1 MSQQLPIPEPLWN
14 TIPAD
19 AQAALLA
26 AWKAMEDRIAELEA
40 VVCDL
45 QARLQLNSTNSSKP
59 PSSDPI
65 GLKRKP
71 PAPPSARKRGGQPGH
86 RKAFRALIPP
96 EKLRSS
102 TDCKPRSCRGCGH
115 TLRGE
120 DPQPLVHQVAELPR
134 IEPIVDQYR
143 LHRLTCP
150 DCGTTTCGTLPDGV
164 PTVHFGPYLQAALAT
179 LAGAYR
185 LSKRQIQQL
194 AGDLFGLSIS
204 TGMISKLE
212 RQSAQALEA
221 PYNELAAAVHTA
233 AVIGADETGWREDRH
248 KAWLWVAVTALF
260 TVFTIARNRSARVA
274 RAVLGTQDGSI
285 AVTDRCSSY
294 DWIAAA
300 GRQVCWS
307 HLRRDFQAMIDRGG
321 AAEPIGKKLL
331 RLSDR
336 LFRWWHRLEAEEV
349 EWGRFRTAMARLR
362 REVRTA
368 LEDGVRC
375 ECARTRGTCAE
386 ILRVEASL
394 WTFAR
399 VAGVPPTNNAAERAE
414 RHAVIWR
421 RISGGTDSARGSRFV
436 ERMLTVVATCRQR
449 GRNVL
454 EYLTSCFEAARR
466 GQAIPSLL
474 PATPPKIK
482 VA

>member
-1 MSQQLPIPEPLWN
+1 MNQQPPIPEPLWS

-26 AWKAMEDRIAELEA
+26 AWKVLEDRIAELEA
-40 VVCDL
+40 TVRDL

-71 PAPPSARKRGGQPGH
+71 PTPPSPRKRGGQPGH
-86 RKAFRALIPP
+86 RKAFRALVPP

-102 TDCKPRSCRGCGH
+102 QDCKPCACRRCGH
-115 TLRGE
+115 ALHGE
-120 DPQPLVHQVAELPR
+120 DPNPLIHQVAELPK
-134 IEPIVDQYR
+134 IEPLVDEYR
-143 LHRLTCP
+143 LHRLSCP
-150 DCGTTTCGTLPDGV
+150 DCGETTCGTLPEGV
-164 PTVHFGPYLQAALAT
+164 PTVSFGPYLQAVLAT

-212 RQSAQALEA
+212 RQSAVVLEA
-221 PYNELAAAVHTA
+221 PYNELATAVHTA
-233 AVIGADETGWREDRH
+233 EVIHADETSWRQERG
-248 KAWLWVAVTALF
+248 KAWLWATVAGLI
-260 TVFTIARNRSARVA
+260 TVFTIARNRNAQVA
-274 RAVLGTQDGSI
+274 QAVLGTQEGSI
-285 AVTDRCSSY
+285 AVTDRLGSY
-294 DWIAAA
+294 DWIV
-300 GRQVCWS
+300 GSSRQVCWS

-321 AAEPIGKKLL
+321 AAEEIGKKLL
-331 RLSDR
+331 RRSDR
-336 LFRWWHRLEAEEV
+336 LFRWWHHLEAEKV
-349 EWGRFRTAMARLR
+349 DWGRFRSAMVRLR
-362 REVRTA
+362 REVKAA
-368 LEDGVRC
+368 LEDGARG
-375 ECARTRGTCAE
+375 ECPRTRGTCAE
-386 ILRVEASL
+386 ILRVEESL

-399 VAGVPPTNNAAERAE
+399 VAGVPPTNNTAERAV

-421 RISGGTDSARGSRFV
+421 RISGGTDSAQGSRFV
-436 ERMLTVVATCRQR
+436 ERMLTVVATCRQQ

-454 EYLTSCFEAARR
+454 DYLSSCIQAARN

-474 PATPPKIK
+474 PVAPAEIK

>member
-1 MSQQLPIPEPLWN
+1 MNPQLPIPEPLWS
-14 TIPAD
+14 TVPAE

-26 AWKAMEDRIAELEA
+26 AWKSLRDRIAELEA
-40 VVCDL
+40 QVRDL

-71 PAPPSARKRGGQPGH
+71 PTPPSGRKRGGQPGH
-86 RKAFRALIPP
+86 PKAFRPLVPP

-102 TDCKPRSCRGCGH
+102 TDRKPSSCRGCGH
-115 TLRGE
+115 ALRGE
-120 DPQPLVHQVAELPR
+120 DPNPLIHQVAELPK

-150 DCGTTTCGTLPDGV
+150 DCGTTTCATLPDGV
-164 PTVHFGPYLQAALAT
+164 PTGGYGPYLQAVLAT

-221 PYNELAAAVHTA
+221 PYNELASAVHTA
-233 AVIGADETGWREDRH
+233 EVIHADETSWREERD
-248 KAWLWVAVTALF
+248 KAWLWAAVAGMI
-260 TVFTIARNRSARVA
+260 TVFTIARNRNARVA
-274 RAVLGTQDGSI
+274 QAVLGTQEGPI
-285 AVTDRCSSY
+285 AVTDRWSAY
-294 DWIAAA
+294 DWIAGAS
-300 GRQVCWS
+300 RQICWS

-321 AAEPIGKKLL
+321 AAEPIGRKLL
-331 RLSDR
+331 RQSDR
-336 LFRWWHRLEAEEV
+336 LFRWWHRLEAEKV
-349 EWGRFRTAMARLR
+349 DWGRFRAAMARLR
-362 REVRTA
+362 REVKAA
-368 LEDGVRC
+368 LDDGARC
-375 ECARTRGTCAE
+375 DCPRTRGTCAE
-386 ILRVEASL
+386 IRRVEESL

-399 VAGVPPTNNAAERAE
+399 VAGVPLTNNTAERAE

-421 RISGGTDSARGSRFV
+421 RISGGTDSAQGSRFV
-436 ERMLTVVATCRQR
+436 ERMLTVVATCRQQ

-454 EYLTSCFEAARR
+454 DYLRSCFEAARS

-474 PATPPKIK
+474 PVPPPKIK

>member
-1 MSQQLPIPEPLWN
+1 M
-14 TIPAD
+14 PAD
-19 AQAALLA
+19 LQVTLLDG
-26 AWKAMEDRIAELEA
+26 WKSLHDRIAELEA
-40 VVCDL
+40 TVRDL

-71 PAPPSARKRGGQPGH
+71 PTPPSRRRRGGQPGH
-86 RKAFRALIPP
+86 RKAFRALVPP

-102 TDCKPRSCRGCGH
+102 TDCKPDACRRCGH
-115 TLRGE
+115 ALSGE
-120 DPQPLVHQVAELPR
+120 DPDPLIHQVAELPR
-134 IEPIVDQYR
+134 IEPIVDEYR
-143 LHRLTCP
+143 LHRLACP
-150 DCGTTTCGTLPDGV
+150 DCGQTTCGPLPEGV
-164 PTVHFGPYLQAALAT
+164 PTVRFGPYLQATLAT

-185 LSKRQIQQL
+185 LSKRPIQQL

-212 RQSAQALEA
+212 RLSAEALQA
-221 PYNELAAAVHTA
+221 PYNELATAVHTA
-233 AVIGADETGWREDRH
+233 GVIGADETGWREDRH
-248 KAWLWVAVTALF
+248 KAWLWAAVTALF
-260 TVFTIARNRSARVA
+260 TVFTIARNRNARVA
-274 RAVLGTQDGSI
+274 RAVLGTQDGPI
-285 AVTDRCSSY
+285 AVTDRWSAY
-294 DWIAAA
+294 DWIAGAS
-300 GRQVCWS
+300 RQVCWS

-321 AAEPIGKKLL
+321 AAAPIGKKLL

-336 LFRWWHRLEAEEV
+336 LFRWWHRLEAKRV
-349 EWGRFRTAMARLR
+349 DWGRFRTAMARLR
-362 REVRTA
+362 REFKTA

-375 ECARTRGTCAE
+375 DCARTRGTCAE
-386 ILRVEASL
+386 LLRVEESL

-421 RISGGTDSARGSRFV
+421 RISGGTDSAAGSRFV
-436 ERMLTVVATCRQR
+436 ERMLTVVATCRQQ

-454 EYLTSCFEAARR
+454 DYLTSCFEAARG
-466 GQAIPSLL
+466 GQAIPSLV
-474 PATPPKIK
+474 PANPPKVE